1 MGFFSNIFK
10 RGKAYSG
17 KNQPAYACEI
27 SIDAQKYLLQEFDV
41 DLNKVNGD
49 QCIPMY
55 AVFTE
60 KLSPELESWI
70 SYGSKRK
77 NGTVKFFRNNDSLS
91 EGALFTLSFSDAV
104 CKRYRKTTRG
114 EIPVTTL
121 TLIAKNIKLQD
132 EDF

>member
-17 KNQPAYACEI
+17 KHQPAYACEI
-27 SIDAQKYLLQEFDV
+27 SIDSHKYLLQEFDV
-41 DLNKVNGD
+41 ELDMESIYR
-49 QCIPMY
+49 CFSMY
-55 AVFTE
+55 AVFSE
-60 KLSPELESWI
+60 KLSSELESWI
-70 SYGSKRK
+70 SHSTKQK
-77 NGTVKFFRNNDSLS
+77 NGTVKFYRNNDKLS

-121 TLIAKNIKLQD
+121 TIIAKNIKLED